1 MENSF
6 RRPLVEAH
14 HIRVTLSGQEV
25 LKDISLTLFR
35 GEHVL
40 IRGGNGAGKSTLL
53 RVLRGEQWLDQIQS
67 ATGVRQAGRL
77 VWHTGTGPEES
88 PLAGRALSGLVS
100 ASQQEKAVRQ
110 GWNITGEELVL
121 GGLSDSVYLQ
131 QRPDPDVRERIHAT
145 VQLLGGEKFLYR
157 FVPTLSQGQLRLLLI
172 ARALIRK
179 PALLLLDEV
188 TDGLDRQARM
198 TLLEAL
204 ERACTLSTL
213 VMTTHRPETLPFW
226 IRKEVFLEHGTLV
239 APGPVF
245 EQKFPSAPSQPE
257 GCLALRGYGAGIHLQ
272 KATVYLDRVPI
283 LHELDWTVRP
293 GENWAVLGR
302 NGAGKSTLLRLLAGD
317 EMVAYGGEIQH
328 ELPRQ
333 GGLVR
338 CLADLRR
345 GIHLVSD
352 LQQATYG
359 YDVSGEELV
368 FSGIDNSVGTYREA
382 SEAERGQVA
391 GLMDWLELTPLAKR
405 SIRQCS
411 TGQLRRLLLARALAG
426 EPDLLLLDEPF
437 SGLDAVSRKAFIEVL
452 AQLAKQGIQ
461 MILVTHH
468 ESDIFSS
475 ITHVMQLEEGRIK
488 GLWERKQVGFPQ

>member
-6 RRPLVEAH
+6 HRPLVEVQH
-14 HIRVTLSGQEV
+14 VSVTLSGQDV
-25 LKDISLTLFR
+25 LKDISLTLFQ

-53 RVLRGEQWLDQIQS
+53 RVLRGEQWPDQIQN
-67 ATGVRQAGRL
+67 ATGVSHAGRL
-77 VWHTGTGPEES
+77 VWHTGIGPETS
-88 PLAGRALSGLVS
+88 PLAGRALSRLVS

-121 GGLSDSVYLQ
+121 GGLSDSIYLQ
-131 QRPDPDVRERIHAT
+131 QRPSSDTREKVHAIA
-145 VQLLGGEKFLYR
+145 QLLGGEKLLYR

-172 ARALIRK
+172 ARALVRK

-188 TDGLDRQARM
+188 TDGLDRQTRM
-198 TLLEAL
+198 MLLEAL
-204 ERACTLSTL
+204 ERACTVSTL

-226 IRKEVFLEHGTLV
+226 IRKEIFLEQGTI
-239 APGPVF
+239 AAHGPVF
-245 EQKFPSAPSQPE
+245 EQDIPSVSQPSL
-257 GCLALRGYGAGIHLQ
+257 CLPFRGYGARIHLE
-272 KATVYLDRVPI
+272 KATVFLDRVPI
-283 LHELDWTVRP
+283 LHELDWTIRP
-293 GENWAVLGR
+293 GENWAVLGK

-317 EMVAYGGEIQH
+317 EMVAYGGKIQH

-333 GGLVR
+333 GGAVS

-345 GIHLVSD
+345 GVHLVSD

-359 YDVSGEELV
+359 YDVNGEELV
-368 FSGIDNSVGTYREA
+368 FSGIDNSVGTYRDA
-382 SEAERGQVA
+382 SESERNQVA
-391 GLMDWLELTPLAKR
+391 SLMNWLELTPLAKR
-405 SIRQCS
+405 SIRHCS

-437 SGLDAVSRKAFIEVL
+437 SGLDIASRKAFIEVL
-452 AQLAKQGIQ
+452 TQVAKQGIQ

-488 GLWERKQVGFPQ
+488 GLWEKK